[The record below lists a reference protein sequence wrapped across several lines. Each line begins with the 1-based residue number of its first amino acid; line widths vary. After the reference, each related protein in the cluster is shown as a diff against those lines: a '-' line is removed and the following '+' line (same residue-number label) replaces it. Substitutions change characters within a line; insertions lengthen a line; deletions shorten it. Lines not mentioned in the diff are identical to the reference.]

1 MDKKK
6 RPSGAAFFCIFK
18 QTLNSLNMK
27 KVLLVAG
34 LLLGITSMNAQSYE
48 ASLGLGAL
56 STGSLKLEGMYHFDD
71 NQSFNLELRTINSSI
86 EGDSIAFDASFGG
99 IALSPEYITYFN
111 SKGDDNEGVY
121 LGTYLRFKTM
131 SSNGYQETDG
141 LVLVDADFSQLAL
154 GIGGNVGYH
163 GAFDNGITVRVY
175 TGLGYN
181 FLNTISQTDGYESL
195 LSAIYASPIHV
206 RSGINIGY
214 RF

>member
-1 MDKKK
+1 
-6 RPSGAAFFCIFK
+6 
-18 QTLNSLNMK
+18 MK

-34 LLLGITSMNAQSYE
+34 LLFGITSMNAQSYE

-71 NQSFNLELRTINSSI
+71 NQSFNLELGTINSSI

-99 IALSPEYITYFN
+99 IVLSPEYITYFN

-175 TGLGYN
+175 AGLGYN

-195 LSAIYASPIHV
+195 LSAVYASPIHV